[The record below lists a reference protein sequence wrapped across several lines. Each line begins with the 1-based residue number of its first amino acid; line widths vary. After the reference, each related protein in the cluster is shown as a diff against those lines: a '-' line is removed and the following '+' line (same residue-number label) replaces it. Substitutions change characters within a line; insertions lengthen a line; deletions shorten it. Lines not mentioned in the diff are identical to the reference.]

1 MSPNF
6 KRVADYILANP
17 EDVALSSMREIAGR
31 LELDPS
37 NFVRF
42 AKFLSF
48 DGYPEL
54 RDIFQQ
60 DLKSSRTEYT
70 LRAQKIQN
78 QEGLVGIPDLLQELN
93 TASSANLMLV
103 YEQNSSGILLE
114 ASENLLKAKRVFIL
128 GLRSCFPAAF
138 SLHYQC
144 KLIRE
149 DVILSDGHG
158 GTFADDIRGIGRQ
171 DVFVAIGMHPYTR
184 DTIIASEYAASN
196 GATIIALTDSVLSPL
211 AKNADALLTFSHKGP
226 NIPGTIVPVM
236 ALVEAL
242 TAVMIASGGQKALD
256 AIRKSEEQLHEFSA
270 YLSPKTRRNMAD
282 VT

>member
-1 MSPNF
+1 
-6 KRVADYILANP
+6 
-17 EDVALSSMREIAGR
+17 
-31 LELDPS
+31 
-37 NFVRF
+37 
-42 AKFLSF
+42 
-48 DGYPEL
+48 
-54 RDIFQQ
+54 
-60 DLKSSRTEYT
+60 
-70 LRAQKIQN
+70 
-78 QEGLVGIPDLLQELN
+78 
-93 TASSANLMLV
+93 MLV

-196 GATIIALTDSVLSPL
+196 GA
-211 AKNADALLTFSHKGP
+211 KNADALLTFSHKGP